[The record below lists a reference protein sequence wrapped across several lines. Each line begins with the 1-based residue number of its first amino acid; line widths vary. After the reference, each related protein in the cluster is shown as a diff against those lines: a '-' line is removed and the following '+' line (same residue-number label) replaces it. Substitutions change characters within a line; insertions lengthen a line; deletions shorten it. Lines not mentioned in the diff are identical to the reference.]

1 MMKIDKSKCEILD
14 IDNSVDI
21 QIDDLEEN
29 LCRTYYQVNIL
40 FDQNVVD
47 TLIYMKFMNRS
58 ALVLF
63 ECYVIVIPR
72 YCYLLYFE
80 IE

>member
-1 MMKIDKSKCEILD
+1 MMKMEKSQCEILD

-29 LCRTYYQVNIL
+29 LCRTYYQVDIF

-47 TLIYMKFMNRS
+47 TLIYKLEPSKLRKFNS
-58 ALVLF
+58 SS
-63 ECYVIVIPR
+63 
-72 YCYLLYFE
+72 
-80 IE
+80 